1 MPFVSL
7 PRMLGGCPVSELRV
21 FWGRG
26 GIDIILL
33 ESWLHHAPVWTFKHT
48 HKQLHTLSQSPS
60 HLLNTLIALPLVRHY
75 QRCCVLSSPCST
87 SRVFYWPRRCIWVF
101 SLSGPTIWSV
111 SPRGVSTRTS
121 NFSKRPAIVLVE
133 LSEVNAGLCTPP
145 VLSSVAHINS
155 KSSRWQH
162 GCHMHPCVLHCSL
175 LALLKQWLWLT

>member
-1 MPFVSL
+1 
-7 PRMLGGCPVSELRV
+7 MLGGCPVSELRV
-21 FWGRG
+21 FWGQG

-33 ESWLHHAPVWTFKHT
+33 ESWLHHAPVWTFKHM
-48 HKQLHTLSQSPS
+48 HKQLHTHSQSPS

-133 LSEVNAGLCTPP
+133 LSEVNAGLCTP